1 MDISAISLTESR
13 CIYKLDYPFATELNP
28 RIHQIIVENATLS
41 DRGAMQTD
49 WFSQYDEFKLVA
61 GYVKS
66 FLQLPKFQVGIY
78 NSKLVL
84 ASLWGMLYQPGD
96 HQTIH
101 DHLPCHWAF
110 VYYVNTPNGS
120 PPLIFDDCSF
130 SYHPVSGQI
139 LVFPAS
145 MRHHVPA
152 RTVSGRSNVV
162 GNFYFQIDHTA
173 FPLLD
178 DV

>member
-1 MDISAISLTESR
+1 MDISSISINEQKT
-13 CIYKLDYPFATELNP
+13 IYKLDYPFASVLNP
-28 RIHQIIVENATLS
+28 RIHQIIVDNANLS

-49 WFSQYDEFKLVA
+49 WFSNYEEFKLVA
-61 GYVKS
+61 GYAKS
-66 FLQLPKFQVGIY
+66 FLQLPKFQVSIY
-78 NSKLVL
+78 NSRLVL

-96 HQTIH
+96 HQTTH

-110 VYYVNTPNGS
+110 VYYVNTPPNS

-130 SYHPVSGQI
+130 SYYPISGQLLI
-139 LVFPAS
+139 FPAS
-145 MRHHVPA
+145 MRHHVPKS
-152 RTVSGRSNVV
+152 TISGRSNIV
-162 GNFYFQIDHTA
+162 GNFYFQTDPTS